1 MQSASGKSDKG
12 LSALTSVLGLLAL
25 LIGLV
30 LTVLLPAM
38 RLAGW
43 MIMALGVLLLGI
55 AFIIDYRKVGR
66 AITGKRGIFSTGT
79 TVMVSIFI
87 GITLLINGISIT
99 NYARFDI
106 TGLSQFT
113 LTTQTKDVLDQLEEP
128 LHISLFTVPGDPFGN
143 AISTFIQEYENYTEQ
158 LKLET
163 IDPDEFPD
171 RARRFAID
179 IYPTV
184 VFQSQGNIRLV
195 MPQEI
200 FIQTPDGQIA
210 SQMEHPFT
218 SAILEVSGIIQKKIY
233 FLSGHGESSVND
245 AYGAAAQ
252 SLLDN
257 LYKVEILDL
266 QVTPFIPADAT
277 ALIIAGPER
286 PLTSAES
293 AIIADYLENNGWLM
307 MLLNPGSPPGYG
319 QLLFEWGVNVPGGTI
334 IDPSSYVSPNTDTL
348 LVSELRNMWGFEK
361 AYFPGATAIIP
372 REEAPEFLFIQPLF
386 FTSPESWLE
395 KDYGPNSESQFDEGR
410 DKMGPLAIGVLIADV
425 SQDEASTA
433 PPEAEDITR
442 IVVVGDSDFAS
453 NRFFNGDNGD
463 LFLNMVKLLTAGKEL
478 ISIERKVLPFR
489 RLIVTQETANF
500 INISSIALLPL
511 LVLLVGGVI
520 WWRRR

>member
-1 MQSASGKSDKG
+1 MQSPSARSNKGISG
-12 LSALTSVLGLLAL
+12 LTSVLGLLAL

-30 LTVLLPAM
+30 LTVLLPAI

-43 MIMALGVLLLGI
+43 MIMALGVLLLGV
-55 AFIIDYRKVGR
+55 AFIIDYRKVGK
-66 AITGKRGIFSTGT
+66 AITGKRGLFSTGT

-87 GITLLINGISIT
+87 GITILINAISIN

-113 LTTQTKDVLDQLEEP
+113 LTSQTKDVLNQLDEP
-128 LHISLFTVPGDPFGN
+128 MQISIFTVPGDPFGD
-143 AISTFIQEYENYTEQ
+143 AISTFIEEYENYTEQ
-158 LKLET
+158 IKLKT

-171 RARRFAID
+171 QARRFAID

-184 VFQSQGNIRLV
+184 VFQSRNNIRVV

-200 FIQTPDGQIA
+200 FIQTPDGQVA

-233 FLSGHGESSVND
+233 FLTGHGESSVND
-245 AYGAAAQ
+245 DYGAAAQ
-252 SLLDN
+252 SLLEN
-257 LYKVEILDL
+257 LYKVAILDL
-266 QVTPFIPADAT
+266 QMTPRIPSDAT
-277 ALIIAGPER
+277 ALIIAGPES
-286 PLTSAES
+286 PPTSAES

-307 MLLNPGSPPGYG
+307 IMLNPGSPPEYARI
-319 QLLFEWGVNVPGGTI
+319 LSEWGVNVQDGTI
-334 IDPSSYVSPNTDTL
+334 IDPSSFVSPNVDTPL
-348 LVSELRNMWGFEK
+348 ILGIRNMLGFEK
-361 AYFPGATAIIP
+361 GYFPGATAIIP
-372 REEAPEFLFIQPLF
+372 QEEAPELLIIQPLF
-386 FTSPESWLE
+386 YTSKESWLE
-395 KDYGPNSESQFDEGR
+395 EDFDSEGESQFDEGT
-410 DKMGPLAIGVLIADV
+410 DTIGPLAIGVLIAGVTEADASDV
-425 SQDEASTA
+425 

-442 IVVVGDSDFAS
+442 IVIVGDSDFAS
-453 NRFFNGDNGD
+453 TRFFNGDNGNM
-463 LFLNMVKLLTAGKEL
+463 FLNMVELLTTGKEL